1 MKLINS
7 SFEIYDQKPGLEG
20 IYEAIEYAG
29 RTCYKSTRPEG
40 QTAKDFVDRMIAS
53 KHTAMLE
60 HGTVYLTIPV
70 DWTIYNKHSDY
81 KHEVDF
87 FLNNNYTSCIVYK
100 DTLYVTTNYRVIIE
114 NKKTAYLSYLGD
126 PTEHHEKRYT
136 VKFICDRGVSH
147 EFVRHRVFSFAQEST
162 RYCNYAKDKFNNE
175 LSFII
180 PSWTNLPEQ
189 DYGNRTHPKGFNK
202 GYANG
207 VETAFVDSL
216 RIAENYYFNLL
227 NEGWKPQQ
235 ARAVLPNALKTELV
249 MTGFISDWIHFFDL
263 RAIGTTGAPHPDAKA
278 LAEPLMV
285 EIMKRRRL

>member
-53 KHTAMLE
+53 KHLAMCE
-60 HGTVYLTIPV
+60 HGTIYLTIPNDHDICLV
-70 DWTIYNKHSDY
+70 LK
-81 KHEVDF
+81 
-87 FLNNNYTSCIVYK
+87 LNPYTKCNPVNNVCYA
-100 DTLYVTTNYRVIIE
+100 TTNLRVLVE
-114 NKKTAYLSYLGD
+114 HEALWLLKYMCE

-136 VKFICDRGVSH
+136 VKLICDRGVSH
-147 EFVRHRVFSFAQEST
+147 EFVRHRTFSFAQESS
-162 RYCNYAKDKFNNE
+162 RYCNYAKNRFNNE
-175 LSFII
+175 LTFII

-189 DYGNRTHPKGFNK
+189 DYGNSAHPKVFNK

-235 ARAVLPNALKTELV
+235 ARAVLPNAIKTELV

>member
-20 IYEAIEYAG
+20 IFEAIEYAG

-70 DWTIYNKHSDY
+70 DWEVYNKHSDY
-81 KHEVDF
+81 RHEIDF
-87 FLNNNYTSCIVYK
+87 FFNNNYTSCIDYK
-100 DTLYVTTNYRVIIE
+100 NTLYVTTNYRVIVE
-114 NKKTAYLSYLGD
+114 NKKTAYLSYLCD

-175 LSFII
+175 LTFII
-180 PSWTNLPEQ
+180 PSWLDKYSRNKLDNTGHRSDGTTDIFIADELESEFRDVEARYLAMLTAGCLPQE
-189 DYGNRTHPKGFNK
+189 
-202 GYANG
+202 
-207 VETAFVDSL
+207 
-216 RIAENYYFNLL
+216 
-227 NEGWKPQQ
+227 
-235 ARAVLPNALKTELV
+235 ARQVLPNAIKTELV